1 MKVKVDWDGV
11 GRVLTWLAV
20 GALALGTAWY
30 FVEKDR
36 RDKAWKAQLEKEKDE
51 LMEKHREATRE
62 AIELLERHN
71 ARQRNR

>member
-36 RDKAWKAQLEKEKDE
+36 RDKAWKAQLRKEE
-51 LMEKHREATRE
+51 EARMERLRESTRRGTE
-62 AIELLERHN
+62 MWERYHSVG
-71 ARQRNR
+71 R